1 MPNIK
6 RITLLIGDIVVLYA
20 SLWLMLLIRYGAK
33 PDINLW
39 QQHFQPFTIIYA
51 LWLICFFI
59 AGLYDISL
67 ARIILIFIQPY

>member
-6 RITLLIGDIVVLYA
+6 RITLLIGDIIVLYA
-20 SLWLMLLIRYGAK
+20 SLWLMLFIRYGAK

-51 LWLICFFI
+51 LWLIVFYRWT
-59 AGLYDISL
+59 L
-67 ARIILIFIQPY
+67 